1 MGYINMKKIATLSI
15 IEDIKNKRYVMIR
28 HHRGINEGFLNFPG
42 GKKEE
47 GETIKDC
54 VCRETYEETG
64 LIIKNPI
71 EVGYIEFINQNF
83 YVHVFKSTEFEGE
96 LKEKEDEVNVFW
108 QNADNIPYEKMREAD
123 KNFLPE
129 ILSGK
134 YIKRRFFYDENFKLE
149 GFEDL

>member
-1 MGYINMKKIATLSI
+1 MKKIATLFI

-28 HHRGINEGFLNFPG
+28 HNRGINNGFLNFPG

-47 GETIKDC
+47 NESIIDC
-54 VCRETYEETG
+54 VCRETLEETG

-83 YVHVFKSTEFEGE
+83 FVYIYKSTEFEGV
-96 LKEKEDEVNVFW
+96 LKENDKNEVNVFW
-108 QNADNIPYEKMREAD
+108 QNAKNIPYDKMRTAD
-123 KNFLPE
+123 KDFLPE

-134 YIKRRFFYDENFKLE
+134 YIKRRYFYDENFNLVGSE
-149 GFEDL
+149 NL

>member
-1 MGYINMKKIATLSI
+1 MKKIATLSI

-47 GETIKDC
+47 GETITDC

>member
-1 MGYINMKKIATLSI
+1 MKKIATLSI
-15 IEDIKNKRYVMIR
+15 IEDTKNKRYIMIR

-47 GETIKDC
+47 GETITDC

-108 QNADNIPYEKMREAD
+108 QNADNIPYDKMRAAD
-123 KNFLPE
+123 KDFLPE

-134 YIKRRFFYDENFKLE
+134 YVKRRYFYDENFNLVGSE
-149 GFEDL
+149 NI

>member
-1 MGYINMKKIATLSI
+1 MKKIATLSI
-15 IEDIKNKRYVMIR
+15 IEDTKNKRYVMIR

-47 GETIKDC
+47 GETITDC

>member
-1 MGYINMKKIATLSI
+1 MKKIATLSI

-28 HHRGINEGFLNFPG
+28 HNRGINNGFLNFPG

-47 GETIKDC
+47 NESIIDC
-54 VCRETYEETG
+54 VCRETLEETG

-83 YVHVFKSTEFEGE
+83 FVYIYKSTEFEGV
-96 LKEKEDEVNVFW
+96 LKENDKNEVNVFW
-108 QNADNIPYEKMREAD
+108 QNAKNIPYDKMRAAD
-123 KNFLPE
+123 KDFLPE

-134 YIKRRFFYDENFKLE
+134 YIKRRYFYDENFNLVGSE
-149 GFEDL
+149 NL

>member
-1 MGYINMKKIATLSI
+1 MKKIATLSI
-15 IEDIKNKRYVMIR
+15 IEDTKNKRYVMIR

-47 GETIKDC
+47 GETITDC

-83 YVHVFKSTEFEGE
+83 YVHVFKSIEFEGE